1 MTPFARN
8 PLILYDT
15 IEEKCIS
22 YQVICRSK
30 VGAEELIHSKV
41 CSLLSPVK
49 EPVLLNIF
57 VDLKLTGPYNDPGG
71 SQLKKVLITTLLNMI
86 KKTISPSS
94 TRYRLYPQRS
104 LFWHCWNSLPK
115 QYPLRDV
122 LTQQP
127 IARMESLDLHITL
140 SPDQHRNAHQHYTAR
155 WIESSA
161 VLLLNDL
168 LSNLSIEV
176 PLLFNAPWRKAMGE
190 YSAAIAERSVDGA
203 QRAEIDKMPMHNDD
217 MSTYNMLQYQ
227 TRANRVAACLIDIQL
242 NSGELPSCD
251 WEQFISL

>member
-86 KKTISPSS
+86 KK
-94 TRYRLYPQRS
+94 
-104 LFWHCWNSLPK
+104 HCWNSLPK

-140 SPDQHRNAHQHYTAR
+140 SPDQHRNAHQHYAAR